1 MIYNK
6 ALYDYK
12 NICVS
17 CTIYIVLFFIAFLII
32 ISISSAFIYF
42 HWYLK
47 KDNTIINTE
56 YWNSSLLDIYMGNIK
71 NINIENCTGCFFND
85 ITDIK
90 NFD

>member
-6 ALYDYK
+6 DLYDYK

-47 KDNTIINTE
+47 NDACIT
-56 YWNSSLLDIYMGNIK
+56 
-71 NINIENCTGCFFND
+71 NINLRTEKVIYQRYKRKTSSKL
-85 ITDIK
+85 ILKTV
-90 NFD
+90 

>member
-32 ISISSAFIYF
+32 IGISSAFIYF

-47 KDNTIINTE
+47 KSNIGVINNNPGTE
-56 YWNSSLLDIYMGNIK
+56 TVIY
-71 NINIENCTGCFFND
+71 
-85 ITDIK
+85 
-90 NFD
+90 